1 MGSQLSDMS
10 PRQAGR
16 LAGFAYL
23 GLFVLGIFANFFVR
37 EGLIEVGDAAATA
50 ANISE
55 SQALFR
61 WGLVAFL
68 IIFILDVAVAWLL
81 YILFRTISGSI
92 SLVAAWFRL
101 VYTVLLGVA
110 LVFFFLALKLLSGPD
125 YLTVFNSGELN
136 AQGLL
141 FLDAFNDAWLIGL
154 TAFGIHL
161 IILGYLMLKSDYM
174 PKIIGGL
181 IAVAGSAY
189 IVDTVANSLLS
200 NYAEYETV
208 FLIIVAVPAVI
219 AELAFT
225 IWLLLKAGRE

>member
-1 MGSQLSDMS
+1 MS

-37 EGLIEVGDAAATA
+37 DGLIEAGDAASTA
-50 ANISE
+50 ANIAE

-68 IIFILDVAVAWLL
+68 TIFLLDVAVAWLL